1 MATFNALGE
10 WGLTVGA
17 SSFLD
22 IMLSGMKNRA

>member
-1 MATFNALGE
+1 MAISEARGE

-22 IMLSGMKNRA
+22 IMLSGTKNRA